1 MAIVKKIQIAYYHQI
16 LLELLLMMVVLTYVI
31 KNVNLSNNSRVSKS
45 QSFSGQ
51 YVLNG
56 SIQNTFT

>member
-1 MAIVKKIQIAYYHQI
+1 MTIVKKIQIAYYHQI